1 LRHANDQRIL
11 IQIIVNLGL
20 ILRFLKW
27 LGIGLG
33 ALIVAG
39 YGYLLAA
46 PPELLRVGT
55 GYSAKTICSN
65 VFIAG
70 RKAEDVLKIDVQA
83 PGHPILKL
91 VRVSVDE
98 SKGEVRTSLIGG
110 IAPSLAIDRA
120 GYGCTLVPSGNRADV
135 ADLPEFPPQKVPAT
149 VWREETNPKLD
160 ALLTD
165 AALTGP
171 GMRGIVVVKN
181 GSIIAEKYADGFTKD
196 TPLLG
201 WSMTKTVN
209 AFLVGELVKAGKL
222 DLGATKLF
230 DSWKADNRAKISL
243 ADLMA
248 MHSGLVWNEG
258 YGDVSDVTR
267 MLFLTRDMKSLPE
280 SQIADAAPD
289 TVFTYSSGTSMLIAE
304 LVEKA
309 VGGNASTFAR
319 EALFNPLG
327 ITSAVIEPDAS
338 GTMSGS
344 SFMYATARDWARLG
358 QFMIAGGV
366 ANGQA
371 LLPAGFTQM
380 MMTPT
385 EPSNGRYG
393 MGQIWIDDVDDN
405 GKPNGLPK
413 GSVRFSGHDGQ
424 SVTVVP
430 SERLVIVRLGLT
442 PSKLGWEPQPLTKA
456 VIAAL
461 K

>member
-1 LRHANDQRIL
+1 MRLL
-11 IQIIVNLGL
+11 KWFGLGL
-20 ILRFLKW
+20 LV
-27 LGIGLG
+27 
-33 ALIVAG
+33 LIFAG
-39 YGYLLAA
+39 YGYLRVS
-46 PPELLRVGT
+46 PPELLLVGT

-70 RKAEDVLKIDVQA
+70 RKADEVLKIDVQA

-135 ADLPEFPPQKVPAT
+135 ADLPEMPSQKITPYSWA
-149 VWREETNPKLD
+149 EDINPKLD
-160 ALLTD
+160 AVLAEAT
-165 AALTGP
+165 LTGP

-181 GSIIAEKYADGFTKD
+181 GAIVSEKYSAGFTKE

-209 AFLVGELVKAGKL
+209 AFLVGELVKQGKMNL
-222 DLGATKLF
+222 AVTNLF
-230 DSWKADNRAKISL
+230 DSWKDDNRAKISL
-243 ADLMA
+243 SDLMA
-248 MHSGLVWNEG
+248 MHSGLIWNEG

-267 MLFLTRDMKSLPE
+267 MLFLTGDMKSLPE
-280 SQIADAAPD
+280 AQIADAAPD
-289 TVFTYSSGTSMLIAE
+289 TVFTYSSGTSMLLGE
-304 LVEKA
+304 LVERA
-309 VGGNASTFAR
+309 AGENPQTFAR
-319 EALFNPLG
+319 ENLFSPLG
-327 ITSAVIEPDAS
+327 ITSAIIEPDAS

-358 QFMIAGGV
+358 QFFISGGV

-371 LLPAGFTQM
+371 LLPAGFTHM
-380 MMTPT
+380 MATPT
-385 EPSNGRYG
+385 KPSNGRYG
-393 MGQIWIDDVDDN
+393 MGQIWIDDVDDE

-456 VIAAL
+456 VIEAL

>member
-1 LRHANDQRIL
+1 MRIM
-11 IQIIVNLGL
+11 
-20 ILRFLKW
+20 KW
-27 LGIGLG
+27 LGVFLV
-33 ALIVAG
+33 ALIVAI

-55 GYSAKTICSN
+55 GYSAKIICSN

-70 RKAEDVLKIDVQA
+70 RKAEDVLKVDVQA
-83 PGHPILKL
+83 PGHPLLKL

-120 GYGCTLVPSGNRADV
+120 GYGCTLVPSGKRADL
-135 ADLPEFPPQKVPAT
+135 ADLAEMPSQKITPYA
-149 VWREETNPKLD
+149 WSEGINPKLD
-160 ALLTD
+160 TILAD
-165 AALTGP
+165 ATLTGP
-171 GMRGIVVVKN
+171 GMRSVVVVKN
-181 GSIIAEKYADGFTKD
+181 GAIVAETYSEGFNKQM
-196 TPLLG
+196 PLLG

-209 AFLVGELVKAGKL
+209 AFLVGELIKQGKL
-222 DLGATKLF
+222 DLAATNLF
-230 DSWKADNRAKISL
+230 ESWKGDVRSKISG

-267 MLFLTRDMKSLPE
+267 MLFLTGDMKSLPE
-280 SQIADAAPD
+280 AQMADAAPG

-304 LVEKA
+304 LIKKA
-309 VGGNASTFAR
+309 AGESASTFAR
-319 EALFNPLG
+319 ENLFNPLG

-358 QFMIAGGV
+358 QFFISGGV

-371 LLPAGFTQM
+371 LLPAGFSHM
-380 MMTPT
+380 MATPT

-424 SVTVVP
+424 SVTIVP

-456 VIAAL
+456 VIEAL
-461 K
+461 SN

>member
-1 LRHANDQRIL
+1 M
-11 IQIIVNLGL
+11 
-20 ILRFLKW
+20 RFLKW
-27 LGIGLG
+27 TGGFLV
-33 ALIVAG
+33 ALIVAA

-65 VFIAG
+65 VFLAG
-70 RKAEDVLKIDVQA
+70 RKAEDVLKVDVQA

-98 SKGEVRTSLIGG
+98 SAGEVRTWLVGG
-110 IAPSLAIDRA
+110 IAPSHAIDRA

-135 ADLPEFPPQKVPAT
+135 AELPEFLAQKVPPY
-149 VWREETNPKLD
+149 VWREATNER
-160 ALLTD
+160 LTKVLAD

-171 GMRGIVVVKN
+171 GMRAVVVVKN
-181 GSIIAEKYADGFTKD
+181 GAIIAENYADGFTKD

-209 AFLVGELVKAGKL
+209 ALLVGELVKAGKM
-222 DLGATKLF
+222 DLAATSLF
-230 DSWKADNRAKISL
+230 DSWKADTRAKISL

-248 MHSGLVWNEG
+248 MESGLKWNEG

-267 MLFLTRDMKSLPE
+267 MLFLSADMKALPE
-280 SQIADAAPD
+280 GQPAEAAPK
-289 TVFTYSSGTSMLIAE
+289 TAFTYSSGTSMLIAE

-309 VGGNASTFAR
+309 LGNGAQTFAR

-327 ITSAVIEPDAS
+327 ISSATIEPDAS

-380 MMTPT
+380 MMTPSAA
-385 EPSNGRYG
+385 SNGRYG
-393 MGQIWIDDVDDN
+393 MGQIWIDDVDDQ
-405 GKPNGLPK
+405 GKPNGMPK
-413 GSVRFSGHDGQ
+413 GSARFSGHDGQ
-424 SVTVVP
+424 SVTIVP

-442 PSKLGWEPQPLTKA
+442 PSKLGWEPQPLTQT
-456 VIAAL
+456 VIKAL